1 MKKFLLF
8 RGDTFLKALRPNDY
22 KFQVNDK
29 IHIAVMVNE
38 YSKDYLFEE
47 VIEIKQ
53 EQETID
59 IEIPASKTSTFE
71 VGTLLLEVE
80 ITYGDGIVKTQQY
93 ELEVREDGIYER
105 N

>member
-8 RGDTFLKALRPNDY
+8 RGDTFLKVLRPNDY

-71 VGTLLLEVE
+71 VGTLLLEIE
-80 ITYGDGIVKTQQY
+80 ITYGEGIVKTQQY